1 MTLRPLALVVVFF
14 AAGSAMAAPSNIYQ
28 HATDKMRYDS
38 CLSLA
43 GLNPA
48 AALGTA
54 SKWASEHGGAPAQHC
69 AAVALVGLKR
79 YGDAADKLDALG
91 RAPGMGEFRPSLFD
105 QAGNA
110 WMLQGEIGKA
120 VASFQAALVLS
131 AGDADLYADLARAQ
145 AMQADWPEV
154 ESDLNA
160 ALAINPKRADLLVLR
175 ASARHAQNRVADA
188 RADVETALKLA
199 PKNAEAM
206 VERGSIRRD
215 SGDWTG
221 ARQDFQAALTLNP
234 AAETE
239 DAARRNLAALDM
251 AEKKQPPAK
260 PVAKKK

>member
-1 MTLRPLALVVVFF
+1 MTLRQIALVVLFF
-14 AAGSAMAAPSNIYQ
+14 AAGSAAAAPADMRQ
-28 HATDKMRYDS
+28 RAADKARYDN

-54 SKWASEHGGAPAQHC
+54 TKWAGERGGVPAQHC
-69 AAVALVGLKR
+69 EAVALVGLKR
-79 YGDAADKLDALG
+79 YGEAADKLDALG
-91 RAPGMGEFRPSLFD
+91 RAPGVGDLRPSLFD

-110 WMLQGEIGKA
+110 WMLQGETGKA
-120 VASFQAALVLS
+120 VASFQAALALS
-131 AGDADLYADLARAQ
+131 ASDPDLYADLARAQ

-175 ASARHAQNRVADA
+175 ASARHAQNRTADA
-188 RADVETALKLA
+188 RADVEAALKLV

-215 SGDWTG
+215 SGDWAG
-221 ARQDFQAALTLNP
+221 ARQDFQAALALNP

-239 DAARRNLAALDM
+239 DAAKRNIAALD
-251 AEKKQPPAK
+251 AASKASPPK
-260 PVAKKK
+260 PLVKKK